1 MSGDPRDGDTPDETA
16 APEPPKA
23 TWECKTEF
31 GINARMREVIEAT
44 IKVAEAEVETYKRK
58 IERLTYGS

>member
-1 MSGDPRDGDTPDETA
+1 MSEESKTGNTSDPTPTD
-16 APEPPKA
+16 PPKA
-23 TWECKTEF
+23 TWEYKTEF

-44 IKVAEAEVETYKRK
+44 IKVAEAEVEAYKRK